1 MQYNAMLDANYV
13 IWRLVD
19 GKPGHDNQTAGLV
32 KAINQRTAC
41 HVIDIP
47 AVSKMTALGYLLM
60 GQWPQGK
67 TLPLPDLIIGAG
79 QRTHLSMLAAQRA
92 YGGKTVV
99 LMQPSLPV
107 SLFDLCLIPE
117 HDNYQGHGDYI
128 TTRGV
133 LNPIQVS
140 DKHDKHR
147 GLIMIGGPSKHFK
160 WDEERLLMQIKGIVS
175 LHPDVQFQLTT
186 SRRTPK
192 TLLPM
197 LQSLASSQLMI
208 VPFEQTSASWVSE
221 QLSTAA
227 MSWVTE
233 DSASMVY
240 EALTAQTAVGVM
252 TMPARKDNRLTRGI
266 RQLIQQQLI
275 VRFDAEGEYKKT
287 MKPAVGF
294 MEADRC
300 AHHLLTR
307 WSDGAIVATT
317 QLATHTS

>member
-1 MQYNAMLDANYV
+1 MQYDAMFDAKLV

-32 KAINQRTAC
+32 KAMGQRTPC
-41 HVIDIP
+41 HVIDMP
-47 AVSKMTALGYLLM
+47 AVSKVRALWCLLT

-67 TLPLPDLIIGAG
+67 TWPLPDLIIGAG
-79 QRTHLSMLAAQRA
+79 HRTHLSMLAAQRA

-99 LMQPSLPV
+99 LMQPSLPL

-128 TTRGV
+128 STRGV

-140 DKHDKHR
+140 EQHDKYR
-147 GLIMIGGPSKHFK
+147 GLIMIGGPSKHFE
-160 WDEERLLMQIKGIVS
+160 WDAEGLIEQLKGIVS
-175 LHPDVQFQLTT
+175 LHPEVQFQITT

-192 TLLPM
+192 TFLPI
-197 LQSLASSQLMI
+197 LHSLASSQLTI
-208 VPFEQTSASWVSE
+208 VPFEQTNATWVAE

-240 EALTAQTAVGVM
+240 EALTAQSAVGVM
-252 TMPARKDNRLTRGI
+252 TMPARKDNRLARGI

-300 AHHLLTR
+300 ANHILTR
-307 WSDGAIVATT
+307 WSDDAIVATP
-317 QLATHTS
+317 QLTPRTS